1 MPCPKVSRHRVLMST
16 PIIIGILAVVIVV
29 VLATTIRGRGSR
41 TTATGRQSGLIVVVA
56 GLVLYYALGRR

>member
-1 MPCPKVSRHRVLMST
+1 MSV

-29 VLATTIRGRGSR
+29 VLATTIRGRG
-41 TTATGRQSGLIVVVA
+41 TPTASGRQSGLIVVVLVVVA